1 MDNGVSAG
9 KEAPIVKSPAPA
21 PRFGWLKIFGIVV
34 IAATIATVAAVW
46 AVKTWLFPTEFK
58 PVKLSVREEQVL
70 NAKLELLDS
79 VEGRRRSP
87 GRPSP
92 PAKGKAPGP
101 NRPGED
107 ARRFTSKSTGGAPLK
122 PERYSESPAGREIVL
137 TQSEINAL
145 LAKNTDLAK
154 RLAVHLSRDQISVKL
169 LVPLDEDLP
178 LFGGKTFRASA
189 GVELAF
195 SSGRPVVALKGISVW
210 GVPLPNAWLGNLKNV
225 DLVKE
230 FGDRGGFWSAFA
242 AGIDEIRVEEGSLRL
257 RLKE

>member
-1 MDNGVSAG
+1 MDNNTPVG
-9 KEAPIVKSPAPA
+9 KKAPVAESKAPS
-21 PRFGWLKIFGIVV
+21 PRFGWLKVLGIVV
-34 IAATIATVAAVW
+34 IATTVATIVAVW

-70 NAKLELLDS
+70 NAKLERLDS
-79 VEGRRRSP
+79 FEGKRRPTDRSP
-87 GRPSP
+87 PE
-92 PAKGKAPGP
+92 GKAPSSD
-101 NRPGED
+101 RSGEKTRKPSSSSAGD
-107 ARRFTSKSTGGAPLK
+107 ASLK
-122 PERYSESPAGREIVL
+122 PERYSEDPASREIVL
-137 TQSEINAL
+137 TQKEINGL

-154 RLAVHLSRDQISVKL
+154 RLAVHLSKDQLSVRL

-195 SSGRPVVALKGISVW
+195 SGGRPVVALKGISVW
-210 GVPLPNAWLGNLKNV
+210 GVPLPNAWLGGLKNV

-242 AGIDEIRVEEGSLRL
+242 AGIDEIRVEEGSLRI
-257 RLKE
+257 RLKK